1 MTQTIH
7 VLLEVGTKR
16 VMASAADWPGWCR
29 GGKDAEAALQAL
41 LDYGPR
47 YQKIVGRSRLGF
59 KAPATVAA
67 FDVTERLKGNAT
79 TDYGVPGLVAKTERR
94 PLTATELKRL
104 ESVLK
109 ACWRALDTAV
119 ARAEGHVLRTGP
131 RGGGRSTDGI
141 LAHVV
146 EAEAGGYLTS
156 LGGKAPKD
164 ADRDALRAAILT
176 TLEASARG
184 EIDPL
189 GPRGGKRWPAR
200 YFVRRAAW
208 HVLDHVWEIE
218 DRRVP

>member
-1 MTQTIH
+1 MTHTIS
-7 VLLEVGTKR
+7 VYLEVGSKR

-29 GGKDAEAALQAL
+29 GGKDADAALRAL

-47 YQKIVGRSRLGF
+47 YQRVVGRSRLGF
-59 KAPATVAA
+59 KAPASVAV

-79 TDYGVPGLVAKTERR
+79 TDYGVPGLVALGDHR
-94 PLTATELKRL
+94 PLTGPDLKRL
-104 ESVLK
+104 WALLK

-119 ARAEGHVLRTGP
+119 AQSEGHVLRTGP

-141 LAHVV
+141 FAHVV
-146 EAEAGGYLTS
+146 EAEGGGYLTS

-164 ADRDALRAAILT
+164 ADREALRATILA

-218 DRRVP
+218 DRRAP